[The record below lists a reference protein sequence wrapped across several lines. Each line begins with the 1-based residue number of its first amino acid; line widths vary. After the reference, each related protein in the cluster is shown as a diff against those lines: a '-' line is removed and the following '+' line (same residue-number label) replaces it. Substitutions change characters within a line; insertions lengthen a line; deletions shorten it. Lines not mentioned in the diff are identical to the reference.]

1 MARTRVLLI
10 TALASAALAAGCG
23 SMGNGYPGIAP
34 SNATVTR
41 VLMQAGASRAPA
53 AAPIE
58 AAPGGVAPV
67 ALEVDKPGK
76 RTRARADKAAS
87 KTTRSGARTA
97 APAAA
102 PATAAAGGAAGTA
115 GAAVQYRYLIE
126 LDRGGVRS
134 FDFPADQKLHAGDRV
149 FVTDSGQLEL
159 K

>member
-1 MARTRVLLI
+1 MARTRVLF

-23 SMGNGYPGIAP
+23 SMGNAYPTIAP

-41 VLMQAGASRAPA
+41 VLMQAGAPLAPA
-53 AAPIE
+53 AAPAE
-58 AAPGGVAPV
+58 APPGAVAPV

-76 RTRARADKAAS
+76 RTRARADKAAP

-102 PATAAAGGAAGTA
+102 PATAAARGAAGT
-115 GAAVQYRYLIE
+115 AVQYRYLVE